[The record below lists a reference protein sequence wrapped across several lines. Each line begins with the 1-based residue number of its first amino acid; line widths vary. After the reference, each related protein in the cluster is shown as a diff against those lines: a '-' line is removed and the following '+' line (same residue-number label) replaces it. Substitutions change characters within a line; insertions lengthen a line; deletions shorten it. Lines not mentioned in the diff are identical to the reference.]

1 MEFKELKILLK
12 KLFNQYVKKH
22 IKRILIALILSIIVA
37 ASTSGIAWLL
47 DPAVKKIFIEQN
59 KIFAWSIPLLIVIAF
74 SSKGLSLYFA
84 RVNIIRVGEEV
95 AGELQ
100 KKVATNILLSD
111 IQTLDNRHSG
121 KYISNVMYDTHHV
134 QNLVSTGVLNLMKD
148 TFSVLALV
156 SLMFYQ
162 NWKLALF
169 AILMIPFAGGLAKSL
184 GKRIGKATSKAGE
197 SSGVLASFLTEI
209 FKGSKMIRIYQKESQ
224 EDIKAK
230 SVIDDLVE
238 KNIKI
243 GTVMIRATPIMET
256 LTGFMIAG
264 FIIFS
269 GKLIASGELGVN
281 NFFSFLAAMMLAY
294 QPIRSLATINMVAYQ
309 GATAFKRISRIIDKK
324 ILITENEKSPK
335 LIIKNSDIKF
345 DKVDF
350 KYNSTNEK
358 AVKDVSFDIKGNT
371 MAAFVG
377 HSGAG
382 KSTIIN
388 LLPRFYDPQN
398 GSIEIDNQN
407 IRDVS
412 LKSLRKNISMV
423 SQDVILFDDTIKN
436 NIAYAK
442 DGASQEEIEKACG
455 FAAADEFIQK
465 LPKGYETIIG
475 ENGVRLSGGQK
486 QRISIARAILKEAPI
501 ILLDE
506 ATSSLDAESE
516 EIVQNAILNLTKNKT
531 TLVIAHRLSTI
542 HNANKIFVLKNGQI
556 KDSGKHDYLIK
567 NCEEYKSLYEK
578 QLKKIQ

>member
-1 MEFKELKILLK
+1 MKFDELKIILKRLYIEYVRKHLK
-12 KLFNQYVKKH
+12 KIFL
-22 IKRILIALILSIIVA
+22 ALVLSLIVA
-37 ASTSGIAWLL
+37 ASTSSIAWLL

-84 RVNIIRVGEEV
+84 RMNIIRVGEEV
-95 AGELQ
+95 AGALQ
-100 KKVATNILLSD
+100 KKVAKNILTSD

-148 TFSVLALV
+148 TFSVIALV

-169 AILMIPFAGGLAKSL
+169 AILMMPLAGGLAKSL
-184 GKRIGKATSKAGE
+184 GKRIGKATSIAGV
-197 SSGVLASFLTEI
+197 SSGNLASFLSEI
-209 FKGSKMIRIYQKESQ
+209 FKGSKMIRIYQKEN
-224 EDIKAK
+224 EENKKAYQ
-230 SVIDDLVE
+230 VIDDLVE

-243 GTVMIRATPIMET
+243 GSVMIRATPIMEV

-269 GKLIASGELGVN
+269 GKLIATGELGIN

-309 GATAFKRISRIIDKK
+309 GAAAFKRISEIIDKEIK
-324 ILITENEKSPK
+324 IKELASSPK
-335 LIIKNSDIKF
+335 LILKNSDIKF
-345 DKVDF
+345 NKVEF
-350 KYNSTNEK
+350 KYESTNEK
-358 AVKDVSFDIKGNT
+358 AIKEINLNIKGNT

-388 LLPRFYDPQN
+388 LLPRFYDPQQ
-398 GSIEIDNQN
+398 GSIEIDGQN
-407 IRDVS
+407 IKEVS
-412 LKSLRKNISMV
+412 LSSLRKNISLV
-423 SQDVILFDDTIKN
+423 SQDVILFDDTVKN

-442 DGASQEEIEKACG
+442 PGASEDEIKTSCK
-455 FAAADEFIQK
+455 FAASDEFINK
-465 LPKGYETIIG
+465 LPKGYDTMIG

-486 QRISIARAILKEAPI
+486 QRISIARAILKESPI

-506 ATSSLDAESE
+506 ATSSLDSESE
-516 EIVQNAILNLTKNKT
+516 EIVQNAINNLTKNKT

-542 HNANKIFVLKNGQI
+542 HNADKIFVIKNGKVI
-556 KDSGKHDYLIK
+556 NSGDHNFLIN
-567 NCEEYKSLYEK
+567 NCEEYKSLYQK
-578 QLKKIQ
+578 QLK